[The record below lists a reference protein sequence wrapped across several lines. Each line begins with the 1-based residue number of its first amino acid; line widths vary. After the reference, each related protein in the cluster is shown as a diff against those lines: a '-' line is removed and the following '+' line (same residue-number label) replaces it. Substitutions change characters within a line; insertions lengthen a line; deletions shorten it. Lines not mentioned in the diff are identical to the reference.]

1 MHGYVKRDAEPV
13 VLKDL
18 RNFPVVAILGPR
30 QCGKSTLVKAM
41 KGRIG
46 ALIYL
51 DLESP
56 SDLRKLSDPE
66 LFFQANKDTTICL
79 DEIQL
84 RPELFPVLRSIVDRS
99 GRKGQAL
106 ILGSASRNLIHQ
118 GSESLAGRISFIEL
132 TPFVTSEVAGLPG
145 YDLLVHWF
153 RGGYPE
159 SFLADDDDASNRW
172 RQNFLRTFIERDI
185 PQLWIRITARNLR
198 RLITMLAHSQGQLLN
213 SSKLAASLGV
223 SYHTV
228 RDYIDL
234 FEQAYVVRALPPHE
248 GNLKKRTIKSPK
260 VYIRDSGLLH
270 SLLEIGS
277 FNDLLG
283 HPVFGA
289 SWEAFGIEMI
299 LSELPDW
306 QGSFYRASTGSEID
320 LLLAKG
326 KKRIAVELKSS
337 RAPNVT
343 RGFWNA
349 LDDLD
354 VTEGWI
360 VAPVDEPY
368 FIKEKVRV
376 GGILDLVRHVKTV

>member
-1 MHGYVKRDAEPV
+1 MHGYITRDSEPV

-18 RNFPVVAILGPR
+18 RNFAVVAILGPR
-30 QCGKSTLVKAM
+30 QCGKSTLAKAL
-41 KGRIG
+41 KDRIG
-46 ALIYL
+46 AFVYL

-66 LFFQANKDTTICL
+66 LFFQANKDTTVCL

-84 RPELFPVLRSIVDRS
+84 RPELFPVLRSIVDRT

-106 ILGSASRNLIHQ
+106 ILGSASRNLLRQ

-132 TPFVTSEVAGLPG
+132 TPFTVSEVAGTPG
-145 YDLLVHWF
+145 YELLAHWF

-159 SFLADDDDASNRW
+159 SLLADDDETSNRW

-185 PQLWIRITARNLR
+185 AQLGVRIAARNLR

-223 SYHTV
+223 TYHTV

-234 FEQAYVVRALPPHE
+234 FTQAYVVRTLPPYE
-248 GNLKKRTIKSPK
+248 NNLKKRIIKSPK

-283 HPVFGA
+283 HPVFGS
-289 SWEAFGIEMI
+289 SWEGFGVEML
-299 LSELPDW
+299 LSGLPDW
-306 QGSFYRASTGSEID
+306 QGYFYRASTGSEVD
-320 LLLAKG
+320 LLLVKG
-326 KKRIAVELKSS
+326 RKVIAVEFKSS
-337 RAPNVT
+337 RAPDVT

-349 LDDLD
+349 LDTLNA
-354 VTEGWI
+354 TEAAI
-360 VAPVDEPY
+360 VAPVEEPY
-368 FIKEKVRV
+368 SIKKNVTV
-376 GGILDLVRHVKTV
+376 CGILDLVNRYRQY

>member
-1 MHGYVKRDAEPV
+1 MHGYVKRDVEPL
-13 VLKDL
+13 VLKDF

-30 QCGKSTLVKAM
+30 QCGKSTLAKAL
-41 KGRIG
+41 KDSIG
-46 ALIYL
+46 TLIYL

-66 LFFQANKDTTICL
+66 LFFRANKDASICL

-106 ILGSASRNLIHQ
+106 ILGSASRNLIRQ

-132 TPFVTSEVAGLPG
+132 TPFLASEVAGLPG

-159 SFLADDDDASNRW
+159 SFLADDDDVSNRW

-185 PQLWIRITARNLR
+185 PQLGIRVTARNLR
-198 RLITMLAHSQGQLLN
+198 RLITMLAHNQGQLLN

-234 FEQAYVVRALPPHE
+234 FEQAYVVRTLPPYE
-248 GNLKKRTIKSPK
+248 ANLKKRTIKSPK

-289 SWEAFGIEMI
+289 SWEGFSIEMI
-299 LSELPDW
+299 LSGLPDW
-306 QGSFYRASTGSEID
+306 RGSFYRASTGSEID
-320 LLLAKG
+320 LLLARG
-326 KKRIAVELKSS
+326 KRRIAVEFKSS
-337 RAPNVT
+337 RSPNVT

-349 LDDLD
+349 LEGLD

-368 FIKEKVRV
+368 FMKEKVRV
-376 GGILDLVRHVKTV
+376 GGILDLVRHVKAI

>member
-1 MHGYVKRDAEPV
+1 MHGYVTRDAEPV

-18 RNFPVVAILGPR
+18 RNFAVVAILGPR
-30 QCGKSTLVKAM
+30 QCGKSTLAKALQD
-41 KGRIG
+41 RIG
-46 ALIYL
+46 AFVYL

-66 LFFQANKDTTICL
+66 LFFQANKDTTVCL

-84 RPELFPVLRSIVDRS
+84 RPELFPVLRSIVDRT

-106 ILGSASRNLIHQ
+106 ILGSASRSLLRQ

-132 TPFVTSEVAGLPG
+132 TPFTVSEVAGTPG
-145 YDLLVHWF
+145 YELLAQWF

-159 SFLADDDDASNRW
+159 SLLADDDETSNRW

-185 PQLWIRITARNLR
+185 AQLGVRITARNLR

-223 SYHTV
+223 TYHTV

-234 FEQAYVVRALPPHE
+234 FAQAYVVRTLPPFE
-248 GNLKKRTIKSPK
+248 DNLKKRIIKSPK

-283 HPVFGA
+283 HPVFGS
-289 SWEAFGIEMI
+289 SWEGFGVEML
-299 LSELPDW
+299 LSGLPDW
-306 QGSFYRASTGSEID
+306 QGYFYRASTGSEVD
-320 LLLAKG
+320 LLLMKG
-326 KKRIAVELKSS
+326 RKVIAVEFKSS
-337 RAPNVT
+337 RAPSVT

-349 LDDLD
+349 LDTLN
-354 VTEGWI
+354 VTEAAI
-360 VAPVDEPY
+360 VAPVEEPY
-368 FIKEKVRV
+368 SIKKNVTV
-376 GGILDLVRHVKTV
+376 CGILDLVNHCRQY

>member
-1 MHGYVKRDAEPV
+1 MHGYITRDSEPV

-18 RNFPVVAILGPR
+18 RNFAVVAILGPR
-30 QCGKSTLVKAM
+30 QCGKSTLAKAL
-41 KGRIG
+41 KDRIG
-46 ALIYL
+46 AFVYL

-66 LFFQANKDTTICL
+66 LFFQSNKDTTVCL

-84 RPELFPVLRSIVDRS
+84 RPELFPVLRSIVDRT

-106 ILGSASRNLIHQ
+106 ILGSASRNLLRQ

-132 TPFVTSEVAGLPG
+132 TPFTVSEVAGTPG
-145 YDLLVHWF
+145 YELLAHWF

-159 SFLADDDDASNRW
+159 SLLADDDETSNRW

-185 PQLWIRITARNLR
+185 AQLGVRIAARNLR

-223 SYHTV
+223 TYHTV

-234 FEQAYVVRALPPHE
+234 FTQAYVVRTLPPYE
-248 GNLKKRTIKSPK
+248 NNLKKRIIKSPK

-283 HPVFGA
+283 HPVFGS
-289 SWEAFGIEMI
+289 SWEGFGVEML
-299 LSELPDW
+299 LSGLPDW
-306 QGSFYRASTGSEID
+306 QGYFYRASTGSEVD
-320 LLLAKG
+320 LLLVKG
-326 KKRIAVELKSS
+326 RKVIAVEFKSS
-337 RAPNVT
+337 RAPDVT

-349 LDDLD
+349 LDTLNA
-354 VTEGWI
+354 TEAAI
-360 VAPVDEPY
+360 VAPVEEPY
-368 FIKEKVRV
+368 SIKKNVTV
-376 GGILDLVRHVKTV
+376 CGILDLVNRYRQY